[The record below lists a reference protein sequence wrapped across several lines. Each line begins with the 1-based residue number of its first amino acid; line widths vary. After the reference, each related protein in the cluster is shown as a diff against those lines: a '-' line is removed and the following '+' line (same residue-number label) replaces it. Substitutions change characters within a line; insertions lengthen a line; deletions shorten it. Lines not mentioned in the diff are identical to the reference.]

1 MASLTEDLNLEGLKS
16 DSRLVRVLEA
26 GTEDSQW
33 KMDLRLTLF
42 GIQIQRMSL
51 GYLQQDM
58 HNSKFLLILVGILF
72 VGKCRLTMLFLIKK

>member
-1 MASLTEDLNLEGLKS
+1 MASLTEDLNLEVLKS

-58 HNSKFLLILVGILF
+58 LNSKFLLILVGILF